1 MPLLTWQSL
10 TPQNV
15 RQLQQID
22 LLPNRIPYNPECQ
35 HIPEPETILPR
46 DSNLQPQILTHTD
59 NIPSN
64 LTQVR
69 MQMLVRFILQIKT
82 SRPNHSPETPVT
94 SRPVTVLLQNLTG
107 KIISLFRC
115 KNFVKLT
122 KEFRVIQ
129 RMVIKVLLHECRN
142 LAKHEINCYRLQIN
156 VKVNIRIE
164 SSGSRSDYV
173 VIPH

>member
-1 MPLLTWQSL
+1 MFVNYNKSTYFQIESRI
-10 TPQNV
+10 TQNV
-15 RQLQQID
+15 SIYPSPRQ
-22 LLPNRIPYNPECQ
+22 YY
-35 HIPEPETILPR
+35 PETAI
-46 DSNLQPQILTHTD
+46 SNPKYLTHTD

-94 SRPVTVLLQNLTG
+94 SRPATVLLQNLTG